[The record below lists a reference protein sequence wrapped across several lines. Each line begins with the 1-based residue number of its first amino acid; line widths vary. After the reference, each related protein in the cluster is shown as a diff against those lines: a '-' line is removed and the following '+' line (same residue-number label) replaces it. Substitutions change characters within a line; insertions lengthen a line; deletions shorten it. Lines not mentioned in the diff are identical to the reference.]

1 MNRQIDTRAQSD
13 SSAQNNET
21 LASGRDSVQIQSES
35 QLTFLEAASIIVGH
49 GVGAGILAVPY
60 LASRNTWWDFLL
72 ILAVAYCINLLL
84 HLMIAELSLN
94 NGGAQFVKCFEN
106 ELFIGSFKKT
116 AAWIVFAFLG
126 FSVLCNVASFIT
138 GSAAEF
144 ASWFSLPTW
153 AGMLLYYAFAAL
165 VVFFGMKIV
174 GICEKYSVLAII
186 VVIGIL
192 FAATLASEMSALPK
206 TFIASSNVMALYST
220 VAFSLSAVMSVPQ
233 VVKGVGGD
241 RKKIVRAIAAGTGVN
256 AFLIIAVTFMT
267 LLGAGAAI
275 TKNGA
280 LVDLSTHLG
289 GWVSVVGYIFSLL
302 ALSTSFWANTL
313 NMRDIIAEQ
322 TKWHLKLC
330 WLLAT
335 LPCLVLALLGVQSF
349 VGFTRLA
356 GIIQV
361 LTGIGIIIAY
371 NRSRK
376 RTEESHICGRF
387 GSIAFQIVVIAGSL
401 VATIGSVLVVR

>member
-1 MNRQIDTRAQSD
+1 MED
-13 SSAQNNET
+13 QNQE
-21 LASGRDSVQIQSES
+21 IQSES
-35 QLTFLEAASIIVGH
+35 RLTFLEATSIIVGH

-60 LASRNTWWDFLL
+60 LASRAPWWDFLW
-72 ILAVAYCINLLL
+72 ILAVAYAVNLLL

-94 NGGAQFVKCFEN
+94 NNGAQFVKCFEN
-106 ELFIGSFKKT
+106 ELFTGRFKKIAT
-116 AAWIVFAFLG
+116 WIVFGFLA

-138 GSAAEF
+138 GSAAVF
-144 ASWFSLPTW
+144 TSWFGFPSW
-153 AGMLLYYAFAAL
+153 AGMLIYYVIAGL

-174 GICEKYSVLAII
+174 GICEKYSVIAMV

-192 FAATLASEMSALPK
+192 FVATAMGQISALPS
-206 TFIASSNVMALYST
+206 TFIASTNAMALYST

-233 VVKGVGGD
+233 VVKGVAGD
-241 RKKIVRAIAAGTGVN
+241 RKKIIGAIAAGTGIN
-256 AFLIIAVTFMT
+256 AFLIIVVTFMT
-267 LLGAGAAI
+267 LLGAGQAI

-280 LVDLSTHLG
+280 LVDLSASLG
-289 GWVSVVGYIFSLL
+289 GWVSIVGYIFSIL

-322 TKWHLKLC
+322 TKWNLKLC

-335 LPCLVLALLGVQSF
+335 LPCLILALCGMTSF
-349 VGFTRLA
+349 VGFARLA

-371 NRSRK
+371 SRSR
-376 RTEESHICGRF
+376 RRVGQSLICGRF
-387 GSIAFQIVVIAGSL
+387 GTLPFQIIVILSSIMATVGSVIA
-401 VATIGSVLVVR
+401 VK

>member
-1 MNRQIDTRAQSD
+1 M
-13 SSAQNNET
+13 E
-21 LASGRDSVQIQSES
+21 IQSES
-35 QLTFLEAASIIVGH
+35 RLTFMEATSIIVGH

-60 LASRNTWWDFLL
+60 LASRAPWWDFIW
-72 ILAVAYCINLLL
+72 ILAIAYTINLLL

-94 NGGAQFVKCFEN
+94 NNGAQFVKCFEN
-106 ELFIGSFKKT
+106 ELFTGRFKKVAT
-116 AAWIVFAFLG
+116 WIVFGFLA

-138 GSAAEF
+138 GSAAVF
-144 ASWFSLPTW
+144 TSWFNLPAW
-153 AGMLLYYAFAAL
+153 VGMLIYYVLAGL

-174 GICEKYSVLAII
+174 GICEKYSVIAMV

-192 FAATLASEMSALPK
+192 FVATVTSKMNALPS
-206 TFIASSNVMALYST
+206 TFIAASNSMALYST

-233 VVKGVGGD
+233 VVKGVAGD
-241 RKKIVRAIAAGTGVN
+241 RKKIISAIAAGTGIN
-256 AFLIIAVTFMT
+256 AFLIVVVTFMT
-267 LLGAGAAI
+267 LLGAGQAI

-280 LVDLSTHLG
+280 LVDLSASLG
-289 GWVSVVGYIFSLL
+289 GWVSIVGYIFSLL

-322 TKWHLKLC
+322 TKWNLKLC

-335 LPCLVLALLGVQSF
+335 LPCLILALCGMTSF
-349 VGFTRLA
+349 VGFARLA

-371 NRSRK
+371 SRSRK
-376 RTEESHICGRF
+376 RTGQSLICGKF
-387 GSIAFQIVVIAGSL
+387 GQLPFQLLVILGSIMATVGSVIA
-401 VATIGSVLVVR
+401 VR

>member
-1 MNRQIDTRAQSD
+1 MED
-13 SSAQNNET
+13 QNQE
-21 LASGRDSVQIQSES
+21 IKSES
-35 QLTFLEAASIIVGH
+35 RLTFLEATSIIVGH

-60 LASRNTWWDFLL
+60 LASRAPWWDFLW
-72 ILAVAYCINLLL
+72 ILAVAYAVNLLL

-94 NGGAQFVKCFEN
+94 NNGAQFVKCFEN
-106 ELFIGSFKKT
+106 ELFTGRFKKIAT
-116 AAWIVFAFLG
+116 WIVFGFLA

-138 GSAAEF
+138 GSAAVF
-144 ASWFSLPTW
+144 TSWFGLPSW
-153 AGMLLYYAFAAL
+153 AGMLIYYIIAGL

-174 GICEKYSVLAII
+174 GICEKYSVIAMV

-192 FAATLASEMSALPK
+192 FVATVTGQISALPS
-206 TFIASSNVMALYST
+206 TFIASTNAMALYST

-233 VVKGVGGD
+233 VVKGVAGD
-241 RKKIVRAIAAGTGVN
+241 RRKIIGAIAAGTGIN
-256 AFLIIAVTFMT
+256 AFLIIIVTFMT
-267 LLGAGAAI
+267 LLGAGQAI

-280 LVDLSTHLG
+280 LVDLSASLG
-289 GWVSVVGYIFSLL
+289 GWVSIVGYIFSIL

-322 TKWHLKLC
+322 TKWNLKLC

-335 LPCLVLALLGVQSF
+335 LPCLILALCGMTSF
-349 VGFTRLA
+349 VGFARLA

-371 NRSRK
+371 SRSRK
-376 RTEESHICGRF
+376 RVGQSLICGRF
-387 GSIAFQIVVIAGSL
+387 GTLPFQIIVILSSIMATVGSVIA
-401 VATIGSVLVVR
+401 VK

>member
-1 MNRQIDTRAQSD
+1 MDEQISEQTP
-13 SSAQNNET
+13 
-21 LASGRDSVQIQSES
+21 QIQSES
-35 QLTFLEAASIIVGH
+35 RLTFLEATSIIVGH

-60 LASRNTWWDFLL
+60 LASRAPWWDFFW
-72 ILAVAYCINLLL
+72 ILAVAYAINLLL

-94 NGGAQFVKCFEN
+94 NNGAQFVKCFEN
-106 ELFIGSFKKT
+106 ELFTGRFKKIAT
-116 AAWIVFAFLG
+116 WIVFGFLA

-138 GSAAEF
+138 GSAAVF
-144 ASWFSLPTW
+144 TSWFNLPSW
-153 AGMLLYYAFAAL
+153 LGMLIYYVIAGL

-174 GICEKYSVLAII
+174 GICEKYSVIAMV

-192 FAATLASEMSALPK
+192 FVATVRSKMNALPS
-206 TFIASSNVMALYST
+206 TFIAATNSMALYST

-233 VVKGVGGD
+233 VVKGVAGD
-241 RKKIVRAIAAGTGVN
+241 RKKIIGAIAAGTGIN
-256 AFLIIAVTFMT
+256 AFLIIVVTLMT
-267 LLGAGAAI
+267 LLGAGHAI

-280 LVDLSTHLG
+280 LVDLSASLG
-289 GWVSVVGYIFSLL
+289 GWVSIVGYIFSLL

-322 TKWHLKLC
+322 TKWNLKLC

-335 LPCLVLALLGVQSF
+335 LPCLVLALCGMTSF
-349 VGFTRLA
+349 VGFARLA

-376 RTEESHICGRF
+376 RIGQSLICGKF
-387 GSIAFQIVVIAGSL
+387 GLLPFQLLVILGSIL
-401 VATIGSVLVVR
+401 ATVGSVITVR

>member
-1 MNRQIDTRAQSD
+1 MEE
-13 SSAQNNET
+13 QNNE
-21 LASGRDSVQIQSES
+21 IQSES
-35 QLTFLEAASIIVGH
+35 RLTFLEATSIIVGH

-60 LASRNTWWDFLL
+60 LASRAPWWDFLW
-72 ILAVAYCINLLL
+72 ILAVAYAVNLLL

-94 NGGAQFVKCFEN
+94 NNGAQFVKCFEN
-106 ELFIGSFKKT
+106 ELFTGRFKKIAT
-116 AAWIVFAFLG
+116 WIVFGFLA

-138 GSAAEF
+138 GSAAVF
-144 ASWFSLPTW
+144 TSWFGLPSW
-153 AGMLLYYAFAAL
+153 AGMLIYYVIAGL

-174 GICEKYSVLAII
+174 GICEKYSVIAMV

-192 FAATLASEMSALPK
+192 FVATVTGQISALPS
-206 TFIASSNVMALYST
+206 TFIASTNAMALYST

-233 VVKGVGGD
+233 VVKGVAGD
-241 RKKIVRAIAAGTGVN
+241 RKKIIGAIAAGAGIN
-256 AFLIIAVTFMT
+256 AFLIIVVTFMT
-267 LLGAGAAI
+267 LLGAGQAI

-280 LVDLSTHLG
+280 LVDLSASLG
-289 GWVSVVGYIFSLL
+289 GWVSIIGYIFSIL

-322 TKWHLKLC
+322 TKWNLRLC

-335 LPCLVLALLGVQSF
+335 LPCLILALCGMTSF
-349 VGFTRLA
+349 VGFARLA

-371 NRSRK
+371 SRSR
-376 RTEESHICGRF
+376 RRVGQSLICGRF
-387 GSIAFQIVVIAGSL
+387 GTLPFQIIVILSSIMATVGSVIA
-401 VATIGSVLVVR
+401 VK

>member
-1 MNRQIDTRAQSD
+1 MEMQEIEK
-13 SSAQNNET
+13 NENE
-21 LASGRDSVQIQSES
+21 IKSES
-35 QLTFLEAASIIVGH
+35 RLTFMEATSIIVGH

-60 LASRNTWWDFLL
+60 LASRAPWWDFLW
-72 ILAVAYCINLLL
+72 ILAIAYSINLLL

-94 NGGAQFVKCFEN
+94 NKGAQFVKCFEN
-106 ELFIGSFKKT
+106 ELFTGRFKKLAT
-116 AAWIVFAFLG
+116 WIVFAFLA

-138 GSAAEF
+138 GSAAVF
-144 ASWFSLPTW
+144 TNWFGLPSW
-153 AGMLLYYAFAAL
+153 AGMLIYYVIAGL

-174 GICEKYSVLAII
+174 GICEKYSVIAMVL
-186 VVIGIL
+186 VIGIL
-192 FAATLASEMSALPK
+192 FVATVTSKMNALPSS
-206 TFIASSNVMALYST
+206 FIAASNSMALYST

-233 VVKGVGGD
+233 VVKGVDGD
-241 RKKIVRAIAAGTGVN
+241 RKKIISAIAAGTGIN
-256 AFLIIAVTFMT
+256 AFLIIVVTFMT
-267 LLGAGAAI
+267 LLGAGQAI

-280 LVDLSTHLG
+280 LVDLSTSLG
-289 GWVSVVGYIFSLL
+289 GWVSIVGYIFSLL

-322 TKWHLKLC
+322 TKWNLKLC

-335 LPCLVLALLGVQSF
+335 LPCLILALGGMTSF
-349 VGFTRLA
+349 VGFARLA

-376 RTEESHICGRF
+376 RTGQSLICGRF
-387 GSIAFQIVVIAGSL
+387 GQLPFQLIVILGSIIATVGSVIA
-401 VATIGSVLVVR
+401 VK

>member
-1 MNRQIDTRAQSD
+1 MEMQEIEKNG
-13 SSAQNNET
+13 NE
-21 LASGRDSVQIQSES
+21 IKSES
-35 QLTFLEAASIIVGH
+35 RLTFMEATSIIVGH

-60 LASRNTWWDFLL
+60 LASRAPWWDFLW
-72 ILAVAYCINLLL
+72 ILAIAYSINLLL

-94 NGGAQFVKCFEN
+94 NKGAQFVKCFEN
-106 ELFIGSFKKT
+106 ELFTGRFKKVAT
-116 AAWIVFAFLG
+116 WIVFAFLA

-138 GSAAEF
+138 GSAAVF
-144 ASWFSLPTW
+144 TSWFGLPSW
-153 AGMLLYYAFAAL
+153 AGMLIYYVIAGL

-174 GICEKYSVLAII
+174 GICEKYSVIAMVL
-186 VVIGIL
+186 VIGIL
-192 FAATLASEMSALPK
+192 FVVTVTSKMNALPSS
-206 TFIASSNVMALYST
+206 FIAASNSMALYST

-233 VVKGVGGD
+233 VVKGVDGD
-241 RKKIVRAIAAGTGVN
+241 RKKIISAIAAGTGIN
-256 AFLIIAVTFMT
+256 AFLIIVVTFMT
-267 LLGAGAAI
+267 LLGAGQAI

-280 LVDLSTHLG
+280 LVDLSASLG
-289 GWVSVVGYIFSLL
+289 GWVSIVGYIFSLL

-322 TKWHLKLC
+322 TKWNLKLC

-335 LPCLVLALLGVQSF
+335 LPCLILALCGMTSF
-349 VGFTRLA
+349 VGFARLA

-376 RTEESHICGRF
+376 RTGLSLICGRF
-387 GSIAFQIVVIAGSL
+387 GQLPFQLIVILGSIIATVGSVIA
-401 VATIGSVLVVR
+401 VK

>member
-1 MNRQIDTRAQSD
+1 M
-13 SSAQNNET
+13 NNE
-21 LASGRDSVQIQSES
+21 IKSES
-35 QLTFLEAASIIVGH
+35 RLTFMESTSIIVGH

-60 LASRNTWWDFLL
+60 LASRAPWWDFIW
-72 ILAVAYCINLLL
+72 ILAVAYVVNLLL

-94 NGGAQFVKCFEN
+94 NNGAQFVKCFEN
-106 ELFIGSFKKT
+106 ELFTGRFKKVAT
-116 AAWIVFAFLG
+116 WIVFGFLA

-138 GSAAEF
+138 GSAAVF
-144 ASWFSLPTW
+144 TSWFNLPSW
-153 AGMLLYYAFAAL
+153 AGMLIYYIVAGL

-174 GICEKYSVLAII
+174 GICEKFSVFAMII
-186 VVIGIL
+186 VIGIL
-192 FAATLASEMSALPK
+192 FVATVMSQTSALPS
-206 TFIASSNVMALYST
+206 TFIASTNAMALYST

-233 VVKGVGGD
+233 VVKGVAGD
-241 RKKIVRAIAAGTGVN
+241 RKKIIGAIAAGTGIN
-256 AFLIIAVTFMT
+256 AFLIVVVTFMT
-267 LLGAGAAI
+267 LLGAGQAI

-280 LVDLSTHLG
+280 LVDLSAALG
-289 GWVSVVGYIFSLL
+289 GWVSIVGYVFSLL

-322 TKWHLKLC
+322 TKWNLKIC

-335 LPCLVLALLGVQSF
+335 LPCLILALCGMTSF
-349 VGFTRLA
+349 VGFARLA

-376 RTEESHICGRF
+376 RTGQSAICGKYGKLPF
-387 GSIAFQIVVIAGSL
+387 QILVILGSIMATVGSVIA
-401 VATIGSVLVVR
+401 VK

>member
-1 MNRQIDTRAQSD
+1 MEN
-13 SSAQNNET
+13 QNSEI
-21 LASGRDSVQIQSES
+21 VSES
-35 QLTFLEAASIIVGH
+35 RLTFIEATSIIVGH

-60 LASRNTWWDFLL
+60 LASRAPWWDFIW
-72 ILAVAYCINLLL
+72 ILAIAYTINLLL

-94 NGGAQFVKCFEN
+94 NNGAQFVKCFEN
-106 ELFIGSFKKT
+106 ELFTGRFKKVAT
-116 AAWIVFAFLG
+116 WIVFGFLA

-138 GSAAEF
+138 GSAAVF
-144 ASWFSLPTW
+144 TSWFDLPAW
-153 AGMLLYYAFAAL
+153 VGMLIYYVLAGL

-174 GICEKYSVLAII
+174 GICEKYSVIAMV

-192 FAATLASEMSALPK
+192 FVATVTSKMNALPS
-206 TFIASSNVMALYST
+206 TFIAASNSMALYST

-233 VVKGVGGD
+233 VVKGVAGD
-241 RKKIVRAIAAGTGVN
+241 RKKIISAIAAGTGIN
-256 AFLIIAVTFMT
+256 AFLIVVVTFMT
-267 LLGAGAAI
+267 LLGAGQAI

-280 LVDLSTHLG
+280 LVDLSASLG
-289 GWVSVVGYIFSLL
+289 GWVSIVGYIFSLL

-322 TKWHLKLC
+322 TKWNLKLC

-335 LPCLVLALLGVQSF
+335 LPCLILALCGMTSF
-349 VGFTRLA
+349 VGFARLA

-371 NRSRK
+371 SRSRK
-376 RTEESHICGRF
+376 RTGQSLICGKF
-387 GSIAFQIVVIAGSL
+387 GQLPFQILVILGSIMATVGSVIA
-401 VATIGSVLVVR
+401 VR

>member
-1 MNRQIDTRAQSD
+1 M
-13 SSAQNNET
+13 NNE
-21 LASGRDSVQIQSES
+21 IKSES
-35 QLTFLEAASIIVGH
+35 RLTFMESTSIIVGH

-60 LASRNTWWDFLL
+60 LASRAPWWDFIW
-72 ILAVAYCINLLL
+72 ILAVAYVVNLLL

-94 NGGAQFVKCFEN
+94 NNGAQFVKCFEN
-106 ELFIGSFKKT
+106 ELFTGRFKKIAT
-116 AAWIVFAFLG
+116 WIVFGFLA

-138 GSAAEF
+138 GSAAVF
-144 ASWFSLPTW
+144 TSWFNLPSW
-153 AGMLLYYAFAAL
+153 AGMLIYYIVAGL

-174 GICEKYSVLAII
+174 GICEKFSVFAMII
-186 VVIGIL
+186 VIGIL
-192 FAATLASEMSALPK
+192 FVATVMSQTSALPS
-206 TFIASSNVMALYST
+206 TFIASTNAMALYST

-233 VVKGVGGD
+233 VVKGVAGD
-241 RKKIVRAIAAGTGVN
+241 RKKIIGAIAAGTGIN
-256 AFLIIAVTFMT
+256 AFLIVVVTFMT
-267 LLGAGAAI
+267 LLGAGQAI

-280 LVDLSTHLG
+280 LVDLSAALG
-289 GWVSVVGYIFSLL
+289 GWVSIVGYVFSLL

-322 TKWHLKLC
+322 TKWNLKIC

-335 LPCLVLALLGVQSF
+335 LPCLILALCGMTSF
-349 VGFTRLA
+349 VGFARLA

-376 RTEESHICGRF
+376 RTGQSAICGKYGKLPF
-387 GSIAFQIVVIAGSL
+387 QILIILGSIMATVGSVIA
-401 VATIGSVLVVR
+401 VK

>member
-1 MNRQIDTRAQSD
+1 MEMQEIEK
-13 SSAQNNET
+13 NENE
-21 LASGRDSVQIQSES
+21 IKSES
-35 QLTFLEAASIIVGH
+35 RLTFMEATSIIVGH

-60 LASRNTWWDFLL
+60 LASRAPWWDFLW
-72 ILAVAYCINLLL
+72 ILAIAYSVNLLL

-94 NGGAQFVKCFEN
+94 NKGAQFVKCFEN
-106 ELFIGSFKKT
+106 ELFTGRFKKVAT
-116 AAWIVFAFLG
+116 WIVFAFLA

-138 GSAAEF
+138 GSAAVF
-144 ASWFSLPTW
+144 TSWFGLPSW
-153 AGMLLYYAFAAL
+153 AGMLIYYVIAGL

-174 GICEKYSVLAII
+174 GICEKYSVIAMVL
-186 VVIGIL
+186 VIGIL
-192 FAATLASEMSALPK
+192 FVATVTSKMNALPSS
-206 TFIASSNVMALYST
+206 FIAASNSMALYST

-233 VVKGVGGD
+233 VVKGVDGD
-241 RKKIVRAIAAGTGVN
+241 RKKIISAIAAGTGIN
-256 AFLIIAVTFMT
+256 AFLIIVVTFMT
-267 LLGAGAAI
+267 LLGAGQAI

-280 LVDLSTHLG
+280 LVDLSASLG
-289 GWVSVVGYIFSLL
+289 GWVSIVGYIFSLL

-322 TKWHLKLC
+322 TKWNLKLC

-335 LPCLVLALLGVQSF
+335 LPCLILALCGMTSF
-349 VGFTRLA
+349 VGFARLA

-376 RTEESHICGRF
+376 RTGQSLICGRF
-387 GSIAFQIVVIAGSL
+387 GQLPFQLIVILGSIIATVGSVIA
-401 VATIGSVLVVR
+401 VK

>member
-1 MNRQIDTRAQSD
+1 MQE
-13 SSAQNNET
+13 QNTE
-21 LASGRDSVQIQSES
+21 IQSES
-35 QLTFLEAASIIVGH
+35 RLTFMEATSIIVGH

-60 LASRNTWWDFLL
+60 LASRAPWWDFIW
-72 ILAVAYCINLLL
+72 ILAIAYTINLLL

-94 NGGAQFVKCFEN
+94 NNGAQFVKCFEN
-106 ELFIGSFKKT
+106 ELFTGRFKKVAT
-116 AAWIVFAFLG
+116 WIVFGFLA

-138 GSAAEF
+138 GSAAVF
-144 ASWFSLPTW
+144 TSWFDLPAW
-153 AGMLLYYAFAAL
+153 VGMLIYYVLAGL

-174 GICEKYSVLAII
+174 GICEKYSVIAMV

-192 FAATLASEMSALPK
+192 FVATVTSKMNALPS
-206 TFIASSNVMALYST
+206 TFIVASNSMALYST

-233 VVKGVGGD
+233 VVKGVAGD
-241 RKKIVRAIAAGTGVN
+241 RKKIISAIAAGTGIN
-256 AFLIIAVTFMT
+256 AFLIVVVTFMT
-267 LLGAGAAI
+267 LLGAGQAI

-280 LVDLSTHLG
+280 LVDLSASLG
-289 GWVSVVGYIFSLL
+289 GWVSIVGYIFSLL

-322 TKWHLKLC
+322 TKWNLKLC

-335 LPCLVLALLGVQSF
+335 LPCLILALCGMTSF
-349 VGFTRLA
+349 VGFARLA

-371 NRSRK
+371 SRSRK
-376 RTEESHICGRF
+376 RTGQSLICGKF
-387 GSIAFQIVVIAGSL
+387 GQLPFQLLVILGSIMATVGSVIA
-401 VATIGSVLVVR
+401 VR